1 MTAATNID
9 IEADIEADVVT
20 GGCLC
25 GAVRYRLQPPLRSVV
40 ACHCGQCRRTS
51 GNYVSATAVPIDKFA
66 LSNDAGLKWYR
77 SSEQARRGFCAEC
90 GSSLFWSADGR
101 DTITIMSGTIDG
113 KTGLTTVAHICVADK
128 GDYYE
133 LNSSEPQYDGLD
145 HPTPQ
150 YIPPI
155 DG

>member
-1 MTAATNID
+1 MTAATHND
-9 IEADIEADVVT
+9 DVADVMT

-51 GNYVSATAVPIDKFA
+51 GNYVSATSVPREKFA
-66 LSNDAGLKWYR
+66 LSNDDGLKWYR
-77 SSEQARRGFCAEC
+77 SSEQAQRGFCAEC
-90 GSSLFWSADGR
+90 GSSLFWSADAR

-133 LNSSEPQYDGLD
+133 LNPSEPQYDGID
-145 HPTPQ
+145 HPAPQ
-150 YIPPI
+150 DSPPI